1 MDQHQKLSQV
11 SSIPITFNVLDY
23 GAVGDGQ
30 VLVTTALQ
38 AAIDAC
44 SRAGGGTVFL
54 PAGVYLTGAL
64 FLYSNITLYID
75 AGATVLGSPDP
86 AHYPVI
92 HSRWEGLDQDTY
104 APLIGGSG
112 LERVAILG
120 RGVINGQGEIWWQR
134 HRERSLQYPR
144 PRLISFKNCSNV
156 LIQGITALNSP
167 SWTVTPLR
175 CENVTIDGITIIN
188 PPDSPNT
195 DGINPDSC
203 CNVHISN
210 CHIDVGDDCVTIKSG
225 IEDNGRDRLQPCE
238 NITITNCTMLHGHG
252 GVVIG
257 SEMSGDVRNV
267 VIANCVFTGTDRG
280 IRIKTRRGRG
290 GVVEYVRVTNII
302 MQDILCPFTMNL
314 YYAVGARGD
323 QTVSDRRPRP
333 VSDDTP
339 RLRHIHL
346 SHITAR
352 NVKVAAG
359 FIYGLAEMPL
369 QNISLS
375 DISISMSPDS
385 EAGYPEMADGLEL
398 MQQAG
403 LFMHNAEYV
412 RLDHVEITGQLGPAL
427 SLVDVAEVDLNACAS
442 FTPDTEAPVINL
454 QNVKEAFIRNCRA
467 AADTEIFLSIT
478 GEQSRG
484 IHLNGNH
491 LARADLPI
499 VLAADVNPDAVTF
512 ATLSRGPNGVD
523 TGQANVAA
531 SPTNFTY
538 PKSETKENNQEIF

>member
-1 MDQHQKLSQV
+1 MDQLPQV
-11 SSIPITFNVLDY
+11 STSPVTFNALDY

-30 VLVTTALQ
+30 TLVTTALQ
-38 AAIDAC
+38 SAIDAC

-54 PAGVYLTGAL
+54 PAGIYLTGAI
-64 FLYSNITLYID
+64 FLHSDVTLYID
-75 AGATVLGSPDP
+75 AGATVLGSPEA

-92 HSRWEGLDQDTY
+92 HSRWEGLEQDTY

-112 LERVAILG
+112 LERIAVIG

-134 HRERSLQYPR
+134 HRERTLQYPR
-144 PRLISFKNCSNV
+144 PRLISFKDCSNV

-167 SWTVTPLR
+167 SWTITPLR
-175 CENVTIDGITIIN
+175 CENVTIDGITILN

-203 CNVHISN
+203 RNVHISN

-225 IEDNGRDRLQPCE
+225 VEGNGRDRLQPCE
-238 NITITNCTMLHGHG
+238 NITITNCTMVHGHG

-267 VIANCVFTGTDRG
+267 VISNCVFTGTDRG
-280 IRIKTRRGRG
+280 IRIKSRRGRG
-290 GVVEYVRVTNII
+290 GVVEYVRVTNIV
-302 MQDILCPFTMNL
+302 MQDVLCPFTMNL

-323 QTVSDRRPRP
+323 QVVSDRRPRP
-333 VSDDTP
+333 VSDGTP
-339 RLRHIHL
+339 RLHHIHL

-375 DISISMSPDS
+375 DISISMSPDA

-403 LFMHNAEYV
+403 LYMHNAEHV
-412 RLDHVEITGQLGPAL
+412 RLHHIEITGQLGPAL
-427 SLVDVAEVDLNACAS
+427 SLADVAEVDLNACTS
-442 FTPDTEAPVINL
+442 STPDTKVPVIYL
-454 QNVKEAFIRNCRA
+454 QDVKEAFIHGCRA
-467 AADTEIFLSIT
+467 SAGTDVFLSIA
-478 GEQSRG
+478 GERSQG
-484 IHLNGNH
+484 IHLNGNY
-491 LARADLPI
+491 LARA
-499 VLAADVNPDAVTF
+499 VQAVALAAEVSPDAVT
-512 ATLSRGPNGVD
+512 A
-523 TGQANVAA
+523 
-531 SPTNFTY
+531 
-538 PKSETKENNQEIF
+538 